1 MDKFYDRKNEITLLM
16 GNGDGTP
23 QQAARFTLLTGRR
36 RIGKTSV
43 LLELMQRQQKK
54 SAKVLYLFVSR
65 QSEPLLCAE
74 FQAEAVD
81 NLGMPI
87 FGTVNSFGVFFT
99 QLMIFSQTE
108 EFTLII
114 DEFQEFFAVNPAIF
128 GEIQNAWDR
137 YKTGSKIN
145 FIACGSVYSLLM
157 NIFEDQKEP
166 LFGRLTSKIVLKPF
180 TPDVIKEILS
190 DYNSKY
196 TAEDL
201 LCLYMLT
208 GGIPKYIALLMDAGA
223 VTKKKML
230 KYVTRMDS
238 LFLSEGKELLVS
250 EFGKDYGT
258 YFSILQLI
266 AAGKTTQSAIDS
278 IIGKNTGAYLV
289 NLEKRYSLINRNK
302 PLFSKPESRNSRWHI
317 TDNYLRFYF
326 RFIFPN
332 QALIELGKTERLLE
346 IIEGLYETFSGFVL
360 EDYFRC
366 KIASEKNI
374 TCIGKWWDKKGEN
387 EIDMITLDDIM
398 RTASIFEVKRNAKKI
413 NLSTLALKAE
423 RLKTELM
430 EYSISFN
437 GLSMADM

>member
-1 MDKFYDRKNEITLLM
+1 ML
-16 GNGDGTP
+16 
-23 QQAARFTLLTGRR
+23 
-36 RIGKTSV
+36 
-43 LLELMQRQQKK
+43 
-54 SAKVLYLFVSR
+54 
-65 QSEPLLCAE
+65 
-74 FQAEAVD
+74 
-81 NLGMPI
+81 
-87 FGTVNSFGVFFT
+87 
-99 QLMIFSQTE
+99 FSQTK

-114 DEFQEFFAVNPAIF
+114 DEFQEFYTVNPAIF
-128 GEIQNAWDR
+128 GEIQNALDR

-166 LFGRLTSKIVLKPF
+166 LFGRLTSKIILKPF
-180 TPDVIKEILS
+180 SPNVIKEILS
-190 DYNSKY
+190 DYNPKY
-196 TAEDL
+196 TQEDL

-266 AAGKTTQSAIDS
+266 ASGKTTQSAIDS

-302 PLFSKPESRNSRWHI
+302 PLFSKPESRNARWHI
-317 TDNYLRFYF
+317 TDNYMRFYF

-346 IIEGLYETFSGFVL
+346 IIEGLYETFSGLVL

-387 EIDMITLDDIM
+387 EIDIIALDDIT

-413 NLSTLALKAE
+413 NLSELTLKTKE
-423 RLKTELM
+423 LKTELS
-430 EYSISFN
+430 EYRVSFN
-437 GLSMADM
+437 GLSLADM